1 MANFDLAA
9 MALKAVCPTN
19 DILYDDKGLP
29 SVMVKI
35 PKFKISQV
43 IPGGADSVHP
53 AFIVNGQEVDA
64 IYISKYQNIVNNNR
78 AYSLPCEDPKTSV
91 NLDQA
96 ISYCTQKGDGWHLMT
111 RAEWA
116 AIALW
121 CKANGCLPK
130 GNNNYGK
137 DASEGGYKAIPAPG
151 VNDSGR
157 TARVLTGTGP
167 VSWSHDGTLEGIW
180 DLNGNIWE
188 WNGGSRTVK
197 GELQVLVNNNAA
209 DLDHSQ
215 AASSAQW
222 KAIDATTGAYITPN
236 GSGTTANS
244 IKLDWVSG
252 KITYSATI
260 TTQADTSRDCAFAS
274 VTCASSVSAAAQAVL
289 KALAFLPA
297 SATASEYEDDHMWMN
312 NGADERAFYSG
323 GYWDNG
329 AHAGLFALDGD
340 DPRSNSNW
348 LLGFRS
354 AYVDLPTE

>member
-19 DILYDDKGLP
+19 EILYDDKGLP
-29 SVMVKI
+29 SIMVRI

-43 IPGGADSVHP
+43 ISGGADSVHP

-91 NLDQA
+91 NFDQA
-96 ISYCTQKGDGWHLMT
+96 ISYCTQKGEGWHLMT

-121 CKANGCLPK
+121 CKANGCMPK

-137 DASEGGYKAIPAPG
+137 DVSESGYKAIPAPG

-188 WNGGSRTVK
+188 WMGGLRTVK
-197 GELQVLVNNNAA
+197 GEVQVLANNNAA

-215 AASSAQW
+215 SASSAQW
-222 KAIDATTGAYITPN
+222 KAIDATTGEYITPD
-236 GSGTTANS
+236 GKGTTANS
-244 IKLDWVSG
+244 IKMDWVSG

-260 TTQADTSRDCAFAS
+260 TTQADTGRDCAFAS
-274 VTCASSVSAAAQAVL
+274 VTCASSVSTAAQAVL
-289 KALAFLPA
+289 KALALLPA
-297 SATASEYEDDHMWMN
+297 STTASEYADDHMWMN
-312 NGADERAFYSG
+312 NGAAEMAFYSG
-323 GYWDNG
+323 GIWAYG
-329 AHAGLFALDGD
+329 AIAGVFALGYG
-340 DPRSNSNW
+340 PRAGSYW
-348 LLGFRS
+348 GLGFRS
-354 AYVDLPTE
+354 AYVDLPSE

>member
-19 DILYDDKGLP
+19 EILYDDKGLP
-29 SVMVKI
+29 SIMVRI

-43 IPGGADSVHP
+43 ISGGADSVHP

-96 ISYCTQKGDGWHLMT
+96 ISYCTQKGEGWHLMT

-121 CKANGCLPK
+121 CKANGCMPK

-137 DASEGGYKAIPAPG
+137 DVSESGYKAIPVPG
-151 VNDSGR
+151 LNDSDR

-188 WNGGSRTVK
+188 WMGGLRTVK
-197 GELQVLVNNNAA
+197 GEVQVLVNNNAA

-215 AASSAQW
+215 SASSAQW
-222 KAIDATTGAYITPN
+222 KAINATTGEYITPD
-236 GSGTTANS
+236 GKGTTANS
-244 IKLDWVSG
+244 IKMDWVSG
-252 KITYSATI
+252 
-260 TTQADTSRDCAFAS
+260 
-274 VTCASSVSAAAQAVL
+274 
-289 KALAFLPA
+289 
-297 SATASEYEDDHMWMN
+297 
-312 NGADERAFYSG
+312 
-323 GYWDNG
+323 
-329 AHAGLFALDGD
+329 
-340 DPRSNSNW
+340 
-348 LLGFRS
+348 
-354 AYVDLPTE
+354 

>member
-1 MANFDLAA
+1 MRLS
-9 MALKAVCPTN
+9 MIRT
-19 DILYDDKGLP
+19 
-29 SVMVKI
+29 
-35 PKFKISQV
+35 
-43 IPGGADSVHP
+43 
-53 AFIVNGQEVDA
+53 
-64 IYISKYQNIVNNNR
+64 
-78 AYSLPCEDPKTSV
+78 
-91 NLDQA
+91 
-96 ISYCTQKGDGWHLMT
+96 CTG
-111 RAEWA
+111 
-116 AIALW
+116 
-121 CKANGCLPK
+121 NGCLPK

-260 TTQADTSRDCAFAS
+260 TTQADASRDCAFAS

-312 NGADERAFYSG
+312 NGADERAFYAG
-323 GYWDNG
+323 GRWYDG
-329 AHAGLFALDGD
+329 ADAGLFALGGYI
-340 DPRSNSNW
+340 SSSGSHW
-348 LLGFRS
+348 GLGIRS

>member
-19 DILYDDKGLP
+19 EIIYDDKGLP
-29 SVMVKI
+29 SIMVKI
-35 PKFKISQV
+35 PKFKNSQV
-43 IPGGADSVHP
+43 IPGGDDSVHL
-53 AFIVNGQEVDA
+53 AFIVNGKEIDA
-64 IYISKYQNIVNNNR
+64 IYVSKYENIVNNNR

-96 ISYCTQKGDGWHLMT
+96 ISYCTQKGEGWHLMT

-121 CKANGCLPK
+121 CKANGCMPK

-137 DASEGGYKAIPAPG
+137 DVSESGYKAIPAPG

-188 WNGGSRTVK
+188 WMGGLRTVK
-197 GELQVLVNNNAA
+197 GEVQVLANNNAA

-215 AASSAQW
+215 SASSAQW
-222 KAIDATTGAYITPN
+222 KAIDATTGEYITPD
-236 GSGTTANS
+236 GKGTTANS
-244 IKLDWVSG
+244 IKMDWVSG

-260 TTQADTSRDCAFAS
+260 TTQADVSRDCDFAN
-274 VTCASSVSAAAQAVL
+274 VTCASSVAAAAQAVL
-289 KALAFLPA
+289 KALALLPA
-297 SATASEYEDDHMWMN
+297 SATASEYEGDHMWMN
-312 NGADERAFYSG
+312 NGADERAFFSG
-323 GYWDNG
+323 GSWSYG
-329 AHAGLFALDGD
+329 ATAGLFAVYGSY
-340 DPRSNSNW
+340 PRSYSNGG
-348 LLGFRS
+348 LGFRS
-354 AYVDLPTE
+354 AFVNLPSE